1 MMHKCVSNVTII
13 VQINF
18 SESLITIMVQINFS
32 EGLTG
37 ILTFVIQENALEYV
51 VCEIAAILS
60 RP

>member
-1 MMHKCVSNVTII
+1 MNKCVSNVTII

-18 SESLITIMVQINFS
+18 SESL
-32 EGLTG
+32 TG
-37 ILTFVIQENALEYV
+37 IQTFIIQENALEYV